1 MHFPATLSALV
12 LVVPV
17 LSAPTLMPITK
28 RAGPVKAD
36 SYIVM
41 FKDVESKDAFMR
53 TGPTFTQSGSSV
65 TYNYNIIPAAAM
77 ILNGKDDLNRV
88 QKLDGVESIEP
99 DSIVSIHYEDGLD
112 GLNTSGLQNSAS
124 SINPPRQRQNM
135 GEGVDVYG
143 IDTVG
148 FLAFTFSTVALEV
161 VLAGVQ
167 RMEGQVPSPMCPYP
181 NTHTRAQYMDKDGN
195 GHGTHTAGTA
205 VCSNFKP
212 GVAGKANIIAV
223 KVLSDA
229 GSGSNSDVIMG
240 AQYALEQ
247 FQATSKPSIATLSLG
262 GTKTESLNSAIREAI
277 GKGLHFTVAA
287 GNSNLPAD
295 GFSPASVKE
304 ANTIG
309 AVDSDNKKASFSNF
323 GSLIDVWYYGVNVES
338 AWIDGPNSTRV
349 LSGTS
354 MATPGVAGILAAYLS
369 RDGNGKTS
377 PADLTKQLQ
386 KNAQHAVKNEAGA
399 PIVGSTDLLT
409 VPF

>member
-1 MHFPATLSALV
+1 MHFPAALSALV

-17 LSAPTLMPITK
+17 LSAPTLVPITK
-28 RAGPVKAD
+28 RAGSVKAD
-36 SYIVM
+36 SYIVT
-41 FKDVESKDAFMR
+41 FKDAASKDAFMS
-53 TGPTFTQSGSSV
+53 TGPTFTQSSSRV

-77 ILNGKDDLNRV
+77 ILNGRDDLGRV

-99 DSIVSIHYEDGLD
+99 DSIVSIRYEDGLD
-112 GLNTSGLQNSAS
+112 GLNASGLQSSAS
-124 SINPPRQRQNM
+124 SINPPGEHQNM
-135 GEGVDVYG
+135 GEGVDIYG
-143 IDTVG
+143 IDTG
-148 FLAFTFSTVALEV
+148 IYTQHSCF
-161 VLAGVQ
+161 G
-167 RMEGQVPSPMCPYP
+167 G
-181 NTHTRAQYMDKDGN
+181 RARWGATYGGYMDKDGN

-212 GVAGKANIIAV
+212 GVAGKAKIIAV

-240 AQYALEQ
+240 VQYALEQ
-247 FQATSKPSIATLSLG
+247 FQATGKPSIATLSLG
-262 GTKTESLNSAIREAI
+262 GTKTESLNSAIRTAI
-277 GKGLHFTVAA
+277 EEGLHFTVAA

-309 AVDSDNKKASFSNF
+309 AVDNDNKKASFSNF
-323 GSLIDVWYYGVNVES
+323 GGLIDVWYYGVNVES
-338 AWIDGPNSTRV
+338 AWIGGPNSTRV

-354 MATPGVAGILAAYLS
+354 MGTPGIAGILAAYLS
-369 RDGNGKTS
+369 RNGNGKIS

-386 KNAQHAVKNEAGA
+386 KNAQHAVKNEAGT
-399 PIVGSTDLLT
+399 PIVGSTDLLA